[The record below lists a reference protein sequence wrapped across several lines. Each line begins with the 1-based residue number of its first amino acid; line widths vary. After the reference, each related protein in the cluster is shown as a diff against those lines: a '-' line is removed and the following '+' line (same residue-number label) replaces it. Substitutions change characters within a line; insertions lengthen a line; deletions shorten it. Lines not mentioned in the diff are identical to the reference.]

1 MAHDG
6 SAGVSPEGWLPDRVS
21 VGALTRTFPPEL
33 VDRVVAAT
41 DTRELRRRL
50 LPARLVVYFVLALWL
65 FRGPNCGYG
74 RVMVKL
80 VDALY
85 HRRRGEQL
93 LGGVLDPDGWVEAG
107 DGRRWRPPNISSLS
121 RARTRLGAD
130 PLHMLFDEV
139 AGPVGAPDAAGV
151 FCCGLRVVSMDGSTT
166 DVPNSTANAEYFGRP
181 SNATRDGAFPQVR
194 WIVAAESG
202 TGALIGATLGPYTVG
217 EQRLA
222 RDLLP
227 AFCAQML
234 VLADRNFLCHTLARD
249 VLATGAHILW
259 RASASFK
266 LTPIAVLADGSY
278 LAQLHPRRKAD
289 GPPITVR
296 VIEYTVHTS
305 SAGSDD
311 EDTSELF
318 CLVTD
323 LLDPAVCSSR
333 RSGLRAVRH
342 ERWPD
347 GSPEHLGQGMNE
359 ARGGRSA
366 DARVTPNVTR
376 DAAYRRWRPLAGPSA
391 TVGARC
397 APARNA
403 HARRFDRTTIAASRR
418 LELASESPLWVRD
431 HRGDRFAPASD
442 WRGRTPVSGER
453 TELRHSSVARIT
465 CRAWVMLRGQ

>member
-1 MAHDG
+1 MRCLVIVSRDDLGVAHDG

-21 VGALTRTFPPEL
+21 IGALTRTFPPEL
-33 VDRVVAAT
+33 VDRIVAET

-85 HRRRGEQL
+85 HRRRGQQL
-93 LGGVLDPDGWVEAG
+93 LDGVLDPHGWVEAG

-139 AGPVGAPDAAGV
+139 AGPVGAADAAGV

-166 DVPNSTANAEYFGRP
+166 DVPDSKANAEYFGRP

-202 TGALIGATLGPYTVG
+202 TGALIGATLGPYTAG
-217 EQRLA
+217 EQTLA

-227 AFCAQML
+227 AFCTQML

-259 RASASFK
+259 RASASFT
-266 LTPIAVLADGSY
+266 LTPTAVLADGSY
-278 LAQLHPRRKAD
+278 LAQLHPARTSD

-296 VIEYTVHTS
+296 VIEYTVHTTGPDGAEQS
-305 SAGSDD
+305 
-311 EDTSELF
+311 SELF

-323 LLDPAVCSSR
+323 LLDPEAYPALDLACAYAMRWEDAVGSR
-333 RSGLRAVRH
+333 DRDRPPQDRH
-342 ERWPD
+342 
-347 GSPEHLGQGMNE
+347 
-359 ARGGRSA
+359 GR
-366 DARVTPNVTR
+366 
-376 DAAYRRWRPLAGPSA
+376 RPAG
-391 TVGARC
+391 
-397 APARNA
+397 
-403 HARRFDRTTIAASRR
+403 
-418 LELASESPLWVRD
+418 
-431 HRGDRFAPASD
+431 
-442 WRGRTPVSGER
+442 
-453 TELRHSSVARIT
+453 
-465 CRAWVMLRGQ
+465 